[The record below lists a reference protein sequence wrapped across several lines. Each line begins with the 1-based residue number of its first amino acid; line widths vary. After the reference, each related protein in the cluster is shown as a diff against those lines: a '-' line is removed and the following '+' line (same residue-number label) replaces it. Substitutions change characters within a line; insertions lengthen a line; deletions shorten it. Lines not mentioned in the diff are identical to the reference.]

1 MILLLVPDF
10 SYFKL
15 MNEDENQDED
25 DEDEQNGEE
34 KRQKQKDAW
43 ASNL

>member
-25 DEDEQNGEE
+25 EQNGEE
-34 KRQKQKDAW
+34 TRQK
-43 ASNL
+43 

>member
-34 KRQKQKDAW
+34 KRQK
-43 ASNL
+43 

>member
-34 KRQKQKDAW
+34 KRQKQKDAL